1 MTKAKR
7 KAAAATKTAAVSAAA
22 ETNSALG
29 QTLGIQTRGIQ
40 EGRVRAV
47 IDAVLPAV
55 DGGRFPVKCIAGEA
69 VGIEAHCFTDGHDK
83 LRVVLRWHAVGAGD
97 QYEVAMKPQA
107 NDVWLAEFT
116 PPRAGRY
123 RYTVVAW
130 VDHFESWRHELQ
142 RRDDP
147 ADIRMALLVGGA
159 LIDEVAAR
167 ATGSDAAILAEWSAQ
182 LRAAATDGGVDA
194 GAQKAMALDAA
205 RADIVAR
212 YADRGLAATA
222 ALELVADRKRA
233 GFSSW
238 YEMFPRSAGAEP
250 GDHGTF
256 RDVEARLSY
265 LAGMG
270 FDVLYFPPIHPIG
283 RVNRKGTNNALA
295 ARPGDVGSPWA
306 IGAAEGG
313 HKDILPQLGTLDE
326 FRHLLATA
334 RELGIEVALDIAF
347 QCAPDH
353 PYVAAHPQWFK
364 HRPDGSVQY
373 AENPPKKYQ
382 DIYPFDFETE
392 DWRALWLELKSIFD
406 YWIAQGV
413 KIFRVDNPHTKA
425 FGFWE
430 WLTDAIKRDH
440 ADVIFLAEA
449 FTRPKLMHRLAKLGF
464 SQSYTY
470 FTWRNT
476 KQELTDYF
484 TDLALGPGR
493 LYYRPNVWPNTPDI
507 LHETLQSGLR
517 PVFAARLVLAAT
529 LAANFGIYGPTYE
542 LLESAP
548 REPGSEEYRDSEKYQ
563 LRHWTIDRPDSLWS
577 LIARMNRIRRENVA
591 LQSDRGLHFCPVD
604 NDQLIA
610 YLKIDAGS
618 GNVILAV
625 VNLDPHRPQSGWVD
639 LNVDALKLDGEQ
651 PYQVHDLLSE
661 QRYIWRGRYNYVML
675 DPQRLPAHV
684 FRLRRRVRREQD
696 FDYYL

>member
-1 MTKAKR
+1 MTKVQR
-7 KAAAATKTAAVSAAA
+7 KAAAAKTPAAA
-22 ETNSALG
+22 SAPAEMSA
-29 QTLGIQTRGIQ
+29 TRGVP

-47 IDAVLPAV
+47 IDAVLPVV
-55 DGGRFPVKCIAGEA
+55 DGGRFPVKRIAGEA
-69 VGIEAHCFTDGHDK
+69 VGVEAHCFTDGHDK
-83 LRVVLRWHAVGAGD
+83 LRVVLRWHAVGASD
-97 QYEVAMKPQA
+97 EYEVDMQPQA

-123 RYTVVAW
+123 RYTAVAW
-130 VDHFESWRHELQ
+130 VDHFESWRHELE
-142 RRDDP
+142 RRDDQ
-147 ADIRMALLVGGA
+147 ADVRVALQVGAA
-159 LIDEVAAR
+159 LIDEAAAR

-182 LRAAATDGGVDA
+182 LRAAAADAGVDS

-205 RADIVAR
+205 RAGVVAR
-212 YADRGLAATA
+212 YADRSLAATM
-222 ALELVADRKRA
+222 ALELAVDRKRA

-238 YEMFPRSAGAEP
+238 YEMFPRSAGTVP
-250 GDHGTF
+250 GHHGTF
-256 RDVEARLSY
+256 RDVEERLPY
-265 LAGMG
+265 LADMG

-283 RVNRKGTNNALA
+283 RINRKGTNNTLA
-295 ARPGDVGSPWA
+295 ARPEDVGSPWA

-313 HKDILPQLGTLDE
+313 HKDILPQLGTHED
-326 FRHLLATA
+326 FRHLLVKA
-334 RELGIEVALDIAF
+334 REHGIEVALDIAF

-353 PYVAAHPQWFK
+353 PYVKAHPQWFK

-392 DWRALWLELKSIFD
+392 DWRALWEELKSIVDF
-406 YWIAQGV
+406 WIAQGV

-430 WLTDAIKRDH
+430 WVIDAIKRDQP
-440 ADVIFLAEA
+440 DVIFLAEA

-464 SQSYTY
+464 TQSYTY

-493 LYYRPNVWPNTPDI
+493 QYYRPNVWPNTPDI

-517 PVFAARLVLAAT
+517 PVFTARLVLAAT
-529 LAANFGIYGPTYE
+529 LAANYGIYGPTYE

-577 LIARMNRIRRENVA
+577 LIARMNRIRRENTA
-591 LQSDRGLHFCPVD
+591 LQSDGGLHFCPID

-610 YLKIDAGS
+610 YLKIDARS
-618 GNVILAV
+618 GNVILTV

-639 LNVDALKLDGEQ
+639 LNIDALKLDGEQ

-675 DPQRLPAHV
+675 DPQRAPAHV

>member
-1 MTKAKR
+1 M
-7 KAAAATKTAAVSAAA
+7 
-22 ETNSALG
+22 
-29 QTLGIQTRGIQ
+29 
-40 EGRVRAV
+40 
-47 IDAVLPAV
+47 
-55 DGGRFPVKCIAGEA
+55 
-69 VGIEAHCFTDGHDK
+69 
-83 LRVVLRWHAVGAGD
+83 
-97 QYEVAMKPQA
+97 MPQA

-123 RYTVVAW
+123 RYTVIAW
-130 VDHFESWRHELQ
+130 VDHFESWRRELE
-142 RRDDP
+142 RRDDK
-147 ADIRMALLVGGA
+147 ADIRMALQVGGA
-159 LIDEVAAR
+159 LIDEALIR
-167 ATGSDAAILAEWSAQ
+167 AKGSDAAILTEWSAQ
-182 LRAAATDGGVDA
+182 LRTAAADA
-194 GAQKAMALDAA
+194 NSDAAAQKALALDAA
-205 RADIVAR
+205 RAAIVTR
-212 YADRGLAATA
+212 HADRSLAATM
-222 ALELVADRKRA
+222 ALELVADRERA

-238 YEMFPRSAGAEP
+238 YEMFPRSAGVEP
-250 GDHGTF
+250 GHHGTF
-256 RDVEARLSY
+256 RDVEARLPY
-265 LAGMG
+265 LADMG

-283 RVNRKGTNNALA
+283 RINRKGTNNALTA
-295 ARPGDVGSPWA
+295 KPGDVGSPWA

-313 HKDILPQLGTLDE
+313 HKDILPQLGSLKD
-326 FRHLLATA
+326 FHHLLAQA
-334 RELGIEVALDIAF
+334 QALGIEIALDIAF

-353 PYVAAHPQWFK
+353 PYVKAHPQWFK

-382 DIYPFDFETE
+382 DIYPFDFETD
-392 DWRALWLELKSIFD
+392 DWRALWDELKSIVD

-413 KIFRVDNPHTKA
+413 KIFRVDNPHTKT

-430 WLTDAIKRDH
+430 WIINAIKRDH
-440 ADVIFLAEA
+440 PDVIFLAEA

-470 FTWRNT
+470 FTWRNS

-493 LYYRPNVWPNTPDI
+493 QYYRPNVWPNTPDI
-507 LHETLQSGLR
+507 LHEVLQSGLR

-529 LAANFGIYGPTYE
+529 LSANYGIYGPTFE

-563 LRHWTIDRPDSLWS
+563 LRHWTVEKSDSLWS
-577 LIARMNRIRRENVA
+577 LIARMNRIRRDNIA
-591 LQSDRGLHFCPVD
+591 LQSDGGLHFCPID

-618 GNVILAV
+618 GNAILTV

-639 LNVDALKLDGEQ
+639 LDVNALKLDAEQ
-651 PYQVHDLLSE
+651 PYQVHDLLSD
-661 QRYIWRGRYNYVML
+661 QRYIWRGRYNYIML
-675 DPQRLPAHV
+675 DPQRAPAHV
-684 FRLRRRVRREQD
+684 FRLRRRVRSEQD